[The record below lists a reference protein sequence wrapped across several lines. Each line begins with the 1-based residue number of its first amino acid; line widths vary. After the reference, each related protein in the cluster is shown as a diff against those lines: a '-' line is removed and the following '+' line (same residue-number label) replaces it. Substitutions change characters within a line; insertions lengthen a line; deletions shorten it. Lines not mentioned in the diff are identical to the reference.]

1 MVSTSFTPFRSK
13 SGGKR
18 VAPAATTLPPAAWQP
33 AHVFANVSAGVPS
46 ARAEPAPRVST
57 IVAAVDTITFQ
68 RHGAPAGFDSVF
80 DTESQVGLDDTLDAF
95 LRGIFCRLRHATR
108 GAVVAG
114 VMTEAIM
121 VFDLAT
127 SRRTRTSGT
136 TEGGSKWQRGR
147 GAGG

>member
-1 MVSTSFTPFRSK
+1 MATRTRLRERLRRGSLSQSRTRSQGEHHRR
-13 SGGKR
+13 SG
-18 VAPAATTLPPAAWQP
+18 
-33 AHVFANVSAGVPS
+33 
-46 ARAEPAPRVST
+46 
-57 IVAAVDTITFQ
+57 VDTIAFFSAT
-68 RHGAPAGFDSVF
+68 APRRGSDSVF

>member
-1 MVSTSFTPFRSK
+1 MSNFDEFLNNVR
-13 SGGKR
+13 
-18 VAPAATTLPPAAWQP
+18 
-33 AHVFANVSAGVPS
+33 HVFANVSAGVPS

-57 IVAAVDTITFQ
+57 IVAAVDTIAFFSATVP
-68 RHGAPAGFDSVF
+68 RRGSDSVF